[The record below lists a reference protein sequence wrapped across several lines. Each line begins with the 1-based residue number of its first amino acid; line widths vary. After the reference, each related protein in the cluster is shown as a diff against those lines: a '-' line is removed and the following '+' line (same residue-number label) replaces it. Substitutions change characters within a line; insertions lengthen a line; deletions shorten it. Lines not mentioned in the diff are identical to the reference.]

1 VPQNRRGR
9 FSARAVATFPHFVV
23 VQALAVRGGFVELVA
38 RGAYFMPRIAISA
51 FDAMMRASSSTRAFR
66 ARADEVIP
74 QGAFAAVHESESGTF
89 ET

>member
-1 VPQNRRGR
+1 
-9 FSARAVATFPHFVV
+9 
-23 VQALAVRGGFVELVA
+23 
-38 RGAYFMPRIAISA
+38 MPRIAISA

-89 ET
+89 RTQRDA